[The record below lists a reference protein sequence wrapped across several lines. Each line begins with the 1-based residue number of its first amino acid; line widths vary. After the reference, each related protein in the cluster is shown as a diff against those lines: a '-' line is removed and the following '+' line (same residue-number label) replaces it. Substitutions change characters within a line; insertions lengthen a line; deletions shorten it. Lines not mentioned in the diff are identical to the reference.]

1 MHPTSSCIQ
10 RSGENQV
17 VGNMGVSGA
26 LSSSLPVMPT
36 IEEKYPKLPDSLQ
49 TLSERESMR
58 NPISPRRI
66 PLVSN
71 SETVGHLISSASRPV
86 TDLHF
91 SPLSFQERHS
101 QNYPFISKSIRDGA
115 SLQPT
120 QSSNIVDVL
129 STALLDDYPSE
140 NNDVSWGGDSL
151 QDFIDFPENVPAQ
164 NGQVESSS
172 ALMESEEHPKRTDL
186 REWADQL
193 ITVDDA
199 LESNWSEIFD
209 DVNVPELEP
218 KVCSETQ
225 NKIKSICVAHFP
237 NVGMHFFRV
246 YLISLIFQGRC

>member
-26 LSSSLPVMPT
+26 MSSSLPVMPT

-66 PLVSN
+66 PLASN

-91 SPLSFQERHS
+91 SPLSFQESHS
-101 QNYPFISKSIRDGA
+101 QNYPFISKSMRDGA

-120 QSSNIVDVL
+120 QSLNEVDVP
-129 STALLDDYPSE
+129 STALLDDYPNE

-151 QDFIDFPENVPAQ
+151 QDFIEFPENVPGQ

-172 ALMESEEHPKRTDL
+172 VLMESEEHPKRTDW

-209 DVNVPELEP
+209 DVNAPDLEP
-218 KVCSETQ
+218 KVCVLRQ
-225 NKIKSICVAHFP
+225 RIK
-237 NVGMHFFRV
+237 
-246 YLISLIFQGRC
+246 